1 MSPPALPRSAA
12 SLGLLSC
19 HVCGLLS
26 RPPGGDQ
33 NLFVGHPHP
42 HPLPRARGN
51 NSRSQHAALCPRCGS
66 RLHLRK
72 PRSLSRTWAL
82 LIAAYILFIPA
93 NALPIMQ
100 TGSLFGSQRDTI
112 LSGVVYLWHSGSW
125 PLALLVFFASI
136 VVPGVKLLALTY
148 LAVSVWRKSA
158 KNQKARARLYRLLEF
173 IGRWSMLDVYVVTLL
188 SALVQLQ
195 SLATIKAEP
204 GAVAFG
210 AVVVLTMLA
219 AMAFDPRLIW
229 DAAEESPGLAP
240 PSPRPPSTPLGAGFP
255 QRGASAPRALHSDSP
270 DA

>member
-1 MSPPALPRSAA
+1 MNSPALPRSAA

-26 RPPGGDQ
+26 RPPG
-33 NLFVGHPHP
+33 
-42 HPLPRARGN
+42 
-51 NSRSQHAALCPRCGS
+51 SSHAACCPRCGS

-72 PRSLSRTWAL
+72 PHSLSRTWAL

-93 NALPIMQ
+93 NLLPIMQ

-112 LSGVVYLWHSGSW
+112 MSGVVYLWHSGSW

-136 VVPGVKLLALTY
+136 VVPAVKLIALTY
-148 LAVSVWRKSA
+148 LAVSVGRRSTQHQTGRA
-158 KNQKARARLYRLLEF
+158 KLYRLLEF

-195 SLATIKAEP
+195 SLATIKPEP

-229 DAAEESPGLAP
+229 DMVEEEP
-240 PSPRPPSTPLGAGFP
+240 PLIPPHPTPPSTPRRASLP
-255 QRGASAPRALHSDSP
+255 QGEEAERRHAFTSDIP
-270 DA
+270 HA